1 MSLFRNKIYLA
12 VTLGHLTLDIFNNAG
27 PVLVTFLSV
36 PMGLSTAQI
45 GLAVGSYQF
54 VSSLIQP
61 FFGWLADKIG
71 SRWLGPGSVTW
82 TISFLVLAVWVAQQT
97 NNFALFLMLFVIGS
111 LGSGAFHPLGTKHA
125 ADESGNRT
133 ATGTAVFFGFGQ
145 TGLALGP
152 VLAGLILEFIGVKG
166 IYGLALLTLPVLI
179 FMFYSMRQVHGEP
192 HALSQPAK
200 PALTAPPEA
209 IRWGAIGVLALLVGL
224 RSWAFLGTV
233 AFLPKI
239 FQDMNW
245 SATGYG
251 LITGT
256 FWFASALTGAVAGGL
271 ADRWGRRPMVFMTLF
286 LGAIPLYFL
295 PLNSGWQAFPLAV
308 VAGGLLGA
316 SHSILVVIAQDLLPL
331 RKAFA
336 SGITLGFLF
345 GVGAVATWSIGQLA
359 DVWGLTLL
367 IQLGAGIG
375 ILSALLALVLPRT
388 REVTF
393 EPLESTP
400 VSTL

>member
-12 VTLGHLTLDIFNNAG
+12 VTLGHFLLDVFANAG

-45 GLAVGSYQF
+45 GLTIGVYQF
-54 VSSLIQP
+54 VGALSQP

-71 SRWLGPGSVTW
+71 ARWLGPISVTW
-82 TISFLVLAVWVAQQT
+82 LVGFIALAVLAAQAT
-97 NNFALFLMLFVIGS
+97 GSFALFMGLFVLAS

-125 ADESGNRT
+125 ADESGPRA
-133 ATGTAVFFGFGQ
+133 ATGTAIFFGFGQ

-152 VLAGLILEFIGVKG
+152 VLAGVILQFIGIEG
-166 IYGLALLTLPVLI
+166 IYGLALLAIPILI
-179 FMFYSMRQVHGEP
+179 FMFYGMRQAHVELHILPLATG
-192 HALSQPAK
+192 K
-200 PALTAPPEA
+200 PTLTLPSEA
-209 IRWGAIGVLALLVGL
+209 VRWGAIGVLALLIGL

-245 SATGYG
+245 SSTAYG

-256 FWFASALTGAVAGGL
+256 FWFASALTGAVAGNL
-271 ADRWGRRPMVFMTLF
+271 ADRWGRRQVVFATLL
-286 LGAIPLYFL
+286 LGSIPLYFL
-295 PLNSGWQAFPLAV
+295 PMNSGWPAFPLAV
-308 VAGGLLGA
+308 ISGGLLGA

-331 RKAFA
+331 RKAFS

-345 GVGAVATWSIGQLA
+345 GVGAIATWGIGTLA
-359 DVWGLTLL
+359 DAWGLTLL
-367 IQLGAGIG
+367 IQIGAGIG
-375 ILSALLALVLPRT
+375 VLAALLALFLPKT
-388 REVTF
+388 REIISAPPIERV
-393 EPLESTP
+393 PA
-400 VSTL
+400 